1 MTLVVNF
8 STGTAGVVGTGGKF
22 AAGVIDSGC
31 KFSAGVNDTF
41 SKYWEQYQTT
51 YILN

>member
-22 AAGVIDSGC
+22 AAGLNDSGC
-31 KFSAGVNDTF
+31 KFAAGAGVNDTF
-41 SKYWEQYQTT
+41 GK
-51 YILN
+51 